1 METKVINLKYE
12 MPVEELESMAETAEG
27 GIGYWAINMGDNI
40 WCEFE
45 ETGSPFDPVMPTG
58 KKFKL
63 DADLIHLG
71 ISRMATEGSPGWFS
85 IAKYV
90 IGNEGGADIDAC
102 DALVQYGVFGEL
114 IYG

>member
-1 METKVINLKYE
+1 MEKKVINLKYE

-63 DADLIHLG
+63 DADLIAKG
-71 ISRMATEGSPGWFS
+71 IELMATEGSPGWLS